1 MHARGEEMS
10 KPLIVLGALPQFD
23 VTACS
28 AIGDA
33 EPRALLVSDQT
44 ISC

>member
-28 AIGDA
+28 AIG

-44 ISC
+44 ISY